1 MLSITIL
8 LKKMEKM
15 VKIYSNDELTALGEI
30 SSKTNSDPFRI
41 LISTIL
47 SHRTRDV
54 NTSKASKN
62 LFSVINSPQDL
73 NELDLELL
81 VDLIK
86 PVAFYNVKARRL
98 KQVSVELIT
107 EFNGVVP
114 DNIDDLLSLTSV
126 GRKTANCVLVYGFGL
141 PAIPVDTHVHRI
153 SNRLNLVSTTDPD
166 DTEFELNNLIP
177 KKYWLNVNELFV
189 KFGQTVCAPIKPN
202 CNVCSLTNN
211 CSFYKKISQ
220 PKN

>member
-107 EFNGVVP
+107 EFNGIVP

-126 GRKTANCVLVYGFGL
+126 GRKTANCVY
-141 PAIPVDTHVHRI
+141 
-153 SNRLNLVSTTDPD
+153 
-166 DTEFELNNLIP
+166 
-177 KKYWLNVNELFV
+177 
-189 KFGQTVCAPIKPN
+189 Q
-202 CNVCSLTNN
+202 
-211 CSFYKKISQ
+211 FY
-220 PKN
+220 

>member
-107 EFNGVVP
+107 EFNGIVP

-141 PAIPVDTHVHRI
+141 PCLLYTSPSPRD
-153 SNRLNLVSTTDPD
+153 
-166 DTEFELNNLIP
+166 
-177 KKYWLNVNELFV
+177 
-189 KFGQTVCAPIKPN
+189 
-202 CNVCSLTNN
+202 
-211 CSFYKKISQ
+211 
-220 PKN
+220 

>member
-1 MLSITIL
+1 MLSVTIL

-15 VKIYSNDELTALGEI
+15 VKIHSNDELTALGEI

-107 EFNGVVP
+107 EFNGIVP

-166 DTEFELNNLIP
+166 DTEFELNNVIP

-220 PKN
+220 SKN

>member
-1 MLSITIL
+1 
-8 LKKMEKM
+8 M

-73 NELDLELL
+73 NEIDLKLL

-153 SNRLNLVSTTDPD
+153 SNRLNLVSTSDPD

-189 KFGQTVCAPIKPN
+189 RFGQTVCAPIKPN

-220 PKN
+220 SKN

>member
-1 MLSITIL
+1 MLSVTIL

-15 VKIYSNDELTALGEI
+15 VKIHSNDELTALGEI

-73 NELDLELL
+73 NEIDLKLL

-189 KFGQTVCAPIKPN
+189 RFGQTVCAPIKPN

>member
-1 MLSITIL
+1 
-8 LKKMEKM
+8 M

-73 NELDLELL
+73 NEIDLKLL

-189 KFGQTVCAPIKPN
+189 RFGQTVCAPIKPN

>member
-62 LFSVINSPQDL
+62 LFSVIIPTYKRVLEVKKAIDSVILQTINNWEIIVVDNNSKDGTISL
-73 NELDLELL
+73 IKSYNSKMTHYFEELL
-81 VDLIK
+81 
-86 PVAFYNVKARRL
+86 
-98 KQVSVELIT
+98 
-107 EFNGVVP
+107 
-114 DNIDDLLSLTSV
+114 NI
-126 GRKTANCVLVYGFGL
+126 N
-141 PAIPVDTHVHRI
+141 
-153 SNRLNLVSTTDPD
+153 
-166 DTEFELNNLIP
+166 
-177 KKYWLNVNELFV
+177 
-189 KFGQTVCAPIKPN
+189 
-202 CNVCSLTNN
+202 
-211 CSFYKKISQ
+211 
-220 PKN
+220 

>member
-107 EFNGVVP
+107 EFNGIVH

-166 DTEFELNNLIP
+166 DTEFELNNVIP

-220 PKN
+220 SKN

>member
-1 MLSITIL
+1 MLSVTIL

-15 VKIYSNDELTALGEI
+15 VKIHSNDELTALGEI

-73 NELDLELL
+73 NELDLEVL

-107 EFNGVVP
+107 EFNGIVT

-166 DTEFELNNLIP
+166 DTEFELNNVIP

-220 PKN
+220 SKN

>member
-1 MLSITIL
+1 M
-8 LKKMEKM
+8 
-15 VKIYSNDELTALGEI
+15 KIHSNDELTALGEI

-107 EFNGVVP
+107 EFNGIVP

-166 DTEFELNNLIP
+166 DTEFELNNVIP

-220 PKN
+220 SKN

>member
-15 VKIYSNDELTALGEI
+15 VKIHSNDELTALGEI

-107 EFNGVVP
+107 EFNGIVP

-166 DTEFELNNLIP
+166 DTEFELNNVIP

-220 PKN
+220 SKN

>member
-1 MLSITIL
+1 MLSVTIL

-15 VKIYSNDELTALGEI
+15 VKIHSNDELTALGEI

-107 EFNGVVP
+107 EFNGIVP

-189 KFGQTVCAPIKPN
+189 RFGQTVCAPIKPN

-220 PKN
+220 SKN

>member
-1 MLSITIL
+1 
-8 LKKMEKM
+8 MEKM

-107 EFNGVVP
+107 EFNGIVP

-166 DTEFELNNLIP
+166 DTEFELNNVIP

-220 PKN
+220 SKN

>member
-107 EFNGVVP
+107 EFNGIVP

-166 DTEFELNNLIP
+166 DTEFELNNVIP

-202 CNVCSLTNN
+202 CNVCSFTNN
-211 CSFYKKISQ
+211 CSFYK
-220 PKN
+220 

>member
-1 MLSITIL
+1 
-8 LKKMEKM
+8 M
-15 VKIYSNDELTALGEI
+15 VKIHSNDELTALGEI

-107 EFNGVVP
+107 EFNV
-114 DNIDDLLSLTSV
+114 SL
-126 GRKTANCVLVYGFGL
+126 
-141 PAIPVDTHVHRI
+141 
-153 SNRLNLVSTTDPD
+153 
-166 DTEFELNNLIP
+166 
-177 KKYWLNVNELFV
+177 
-189 KFGQTVCAPIKPN
+189 
-202 CNVCSLTNN
+202 
-211 CSFYKKISQ
+211 
-220 PKN
+220 

>member
-107 EFNGVVP
+107 EFNGIVP

-166 DTEFELNNLIP
+166 DTEFELNNVIP

-189 KFGQTVCAPIKPN
+189 RFGQTVCAPIKPN

-220 PKN
+220 SKN

>member
-166 DTEFELNNLIP
+166 DTEFELNNVIP

-220 PKN
+220 SKN

>member
-1 MLSITIL
+1 MSSINIL
-8 LKKMEKM
+8 LKKIEKM
-15 VKIYSNDELTALGEI
+15 VTFHSNDELTALGEI
-30 SSKTNSDPFRI
+30 SSTSNSDPFKI

-47 SHRTRDV
+47 SHRTRDA

-73 NELDLELL
+73 NKIDLDLL

-86 PVAFYNVKARRL
+86 PAAFYNVKARSL
-98 KQVSVELIT
+98 KRVSSELIT
-107 EFNGVVP
+107 RFDGVVP
-114 DNIDDLLSLTSV
+114 NNIDDLLSLTSV

-166 DTEFELNNLIP
+166 DTEVKLNDIIP
-177 KKYWLNVNELFV
+177 KKYWMNINELFV
-189 KFGQTVCAPIKPN
+189 RFGQTVCAPIKPN
-202 CNVCSLTNN
+202 CKVCSLTNN
-211 CSFYKKISQ
+211 CSFYQKIRK
-220 PKN
+220 PEN

>member
-73 NELDLELL
+73 NEIDLKLL

-107 EFNGVVP
+107 EFNGIVP

-189 KFGQTVCAPIKPN
+189 RFGQTVCAPIKPN

-220 PKN
+220 SKN

>member
-1 MLSITIL
+1 MTKEDDSQVSLVNDL

-107 EFNGVVP
+107 EFNGIVP
-114 DNIDDLLSLTSV
+114 DNIDD
-126 GRKTANCVLVYGFGL
+126 
-141 PAIPVDTHVHRI
+141 
-153 SNRLNLVSTTDPD
+153 
-166 DTEFELNNLIP
+166 
-177 KKYWLNVNELFV
+177 
-189 KFGQTVCAPIKPN
+189 
-202 CNVCSLTNN
+202 
-211 CSFYKKISQ
+211 
-220 PKN
+220 

>member
-107 EFNGVVP
+107 EFNGIVP

-166 DTEFELNNLIP
+166 DTEFELNNVIP

-220 PKN
+220 SKN